1 MVICVGS
8 DRVLNKNM
16 LIVCIAIL
24 EPIRMRSPEGL
35 RSSPFF
41 FVPPGIVFCALSF

>member
-1 MVICVGS
+1 MV
-8 DRVLNKNM
+8 LTKNM

-24 EPIRMRSPEGL
+24 EPMRMRSPEGL

-41 FVPPGIVFCALSF
+41 RASGITFCALSVLMFGDVC